1 MMKKY
6 VVATAFLLGF
16 IGILFLAAQ
25 YLGVQPGRLN
35 YEYFPD
41 MARNFAYKAQTPN
54 PFFRNGR
61 TEQEPVEGTIARGFM
76 PLHYGLS
83 EEEAKRA
90 GRELQN
96 PFRTDS
102 TANVERGKWVFQT
115 YCGDCHGAAGD
126 GKGLVVQH
134 GYPAQPSLLLE
145 NARNMEDGRMFYI
158 ITYGFKNMPAYGS
171 QVANN
176 DRWYVI
182 NFIRQ
187 LQENQQ

>member
-6 VVATAFLLGF
+6 VLATTLLLGF
-16 IGILFLAAQ
+16 ILTLFLAAN
-25 YLGVQPGRLN
+25 YLGVKPDRLN
-35 YEYFPD
+35 FEYYPD
-41 MARNFAYKAQTPN
+41 MARTVAYKAQSPN

-61 TEQEPVEGTIARGFM
+61 TEQEPVEGTIARGLM

-90 GRELQN
+90 GRELRN
-96 PFRTDS
+96 PFRSDS
-102 TANVERGKWVFQT
+102 TANLERGKWVYQT
-115 YCGDCHGAAGD
+115 YCRECHGAAGD
-126 GKGLVVQH
+126 GKGLVVQR
-134 GYPAQPSLLLE
+134 GFPPPPSLLLE

-171 QVANN
+171 QVAHN

>member
-6 VVATAFLLGF
+6 VLATVLLGGF
-16 IGILFLAAQ
+16 IGTLFLAAK
-25 YLGVQPGRLN
+25 YLGVEPDRLN

-41 MARNFAYKAQTPN
+41 MARNFAYKAQSPN

-61 TEQEPVEGTIARGFM
+61 TEQRPVEGAIARGFM

-90 GRELQN
+90 GRELRN
-96 PFRTDS
+96 PFKSDS
-102 TANVERGKWVFQT
+102 TANLERGKRVYEI
-115 YCGDCHGAAGD
+115 YCGTCHGAAGD

-134 GYPAQPSLLLE
+134 GYPAPPSLLLE
-145 NARNMEDGRMFYI
+145 NARAIEDGRMFYI

-171 QVANN
+171 QVAHD

>member
-6 VVATAFLLGF
+6 ILATAILVVF
-16 IGILFLAAQ
+16 IGLLFLAAK
-25 YLGVQPGRLN
+25 YLGSNPDQLN
-35 YEYFPD
+35 FEYSPD
-41 MARNFAYKAQTPN
+41 MARTVAFKAQSQN

-61 TEQEPVEGTIARGFM
+61 TEQTPVDGTIPRGFM

-96 PFRTDS
+96 PFQSDS
-102 TANVERGKWVFQT
+102 TANLERGAWVYQT
-115 YCGDCHGAAGD
+115 YCGVCHGVAGD

-134 GYPAQPSLLLE
+134 GYPAPPSLLLE
-145 NARNMEDGRMFYI
+145 NARKMEDGRMFYI

-171 QVANN
+171 QVDRN

-187 LQENQQ
+187 MQENQQ